1 MLFLVTLYSAA
12 QSGSCTVDG
21 AGLSLYSLPS
31 SSVHVIVAPTGKF
44 RRAGQLELCANGA
57 AHTCTAARDAA
68 SGISFACCTCV
79 YQLRG
84 DKVFPDKG
92 SVLARLFLA
101 PYLGVLRVRVRVWM
115 YVHICVQTS
124 VSQKRCSV
132 TIHCI
137 VCTYG

>member
-1 MLFLVTLYSAA
+1 MHGRWIISVCLIPTLSS
-12 QSGSCTVDG
+12 SG
-21 AGLSLYSLPS
+21 

-44 RRAGQLELCANGA
+44 RSAGQLELCGNGA

-124 VSQKRCSV
+124 VSQKRCCV
-132 TIHCI
+132 TIHCVVDHI
-137 VCTYG
+137 YG